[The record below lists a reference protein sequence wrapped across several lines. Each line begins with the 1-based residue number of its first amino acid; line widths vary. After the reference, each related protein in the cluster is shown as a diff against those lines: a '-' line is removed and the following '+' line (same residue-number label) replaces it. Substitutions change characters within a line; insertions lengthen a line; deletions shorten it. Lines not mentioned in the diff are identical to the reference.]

1 MNINGCKMAAAS
13 LAIILIAPATKAA
26 ERTSKAQPGDSID
39 VVSSVALT
47 GKTIGAIHIAGYAS
61 RHYVYLKDASKQ
73 SLTVVDVTDAAHPSI
88 TKVMTM
94 PDAAANEAVGLVVG
108 NAALMIAEAPRPAVE
123 SAKAVSIVDLS
134 SAASPRVVRQFSG
147 VTAMQVDE
155 QRGLIYLVDD
165 GGLQILKKHSAA
177 DQEMEREYARQ
188 VLYNR

>member
-13 LAIILIAPATKAA
+13 LAIILLAPATKAA

-47 GKTIGAIHIAGYAS
+47 GKAIGAIQIAGDAG
-61 RHYVYLKDASKQ
+61 RRYVYLKDASKQ

-88 TKVMTM
+88 AKVMVM
-94 PDAAANEAVGLVVG
+94 PDATANETVGLVVG
-108 NAALMIAEAPRPAVE
+108 NAALMITEVPKPAAESP
-123 SAKAVSIVDLS
+123 KAVSIVDLS
-134 SAASPRVVRQFSG
+134 SAANPRVVRQFLG

>member
-1 MNINGCKMAAAS
+1 MNINAYKMAAAS
-13 LAIILIAPATKAA
+13 LAIILLAPATKAA

-47 GKTIGAIHIAGYAS
+47 GKAIGAIQIAGDAG
-61 RHYVYLKDASKQ
+61 RRYVYLKDASKQ

-88 TKVMTM
+88 AKVMVM
-94 PDAAANEAVGLVVG
+94 PDATANETVGLVVG
-108 NAALMIAEAPRPAVE
+108 NAALMITEVPKPAAESP
-123 SAKAVSIVDLS
+123 KAVSIVDLS
-134 SAASPRVVRQFSG
+134 SAANPRVVRQFLG

-155 QRGLIYLVDD
+155 QRGLIYLVND

>member
-13 LAIILIAPATKAA
+13 LAIILLAPATKAA

-47 GKTIGAIHIAGYAS
+47 GKAIGAIQIAGDAGRRYL
-61 RHYVYLKDASKQ
+61 YLKDASKQ

-88 TKVMTM
+88 AKVMVM
-94 PDAAANEAVGLVVG
+94 PDATANETVGLVVG
-108 NAALMIAEAPRPAVE
+108 NAALMITEAPKPATE
-123 SAKAVSIVDLS
+123 SPKAVSIVDLS
-134 SAASPRVVRQFSG
+134 SAAHPRVVRQFLG

>member
-1 MNINGCKMAAAS
+1 MNINAYKMAAAS
-13 LAIILIAPATKAA
+13 LAIILLAPMTKAA

-47 GKTIGAIHIAGYAS
+47 GKAIGAIQIAGDAG
-61 RHYVYLKDASKQ
+61 RRYVYLRDASKQ

-88 TKVMTM
+88 AKVMVM
-94 PDAAANEAVGLVVG
+94 PDATANETVGLVVG
-108 NAALMIAEAPRPAVE
+108 NAALMITEVPRPAAE
-123 SAKAVSIVDLS
+123 SPKAVSIVDLS
-134 SAASPRVVRQFSG
+134 SAANPRVVRQFLG

-155 QRGLIYLVDD
+155 QRGLIYLVND